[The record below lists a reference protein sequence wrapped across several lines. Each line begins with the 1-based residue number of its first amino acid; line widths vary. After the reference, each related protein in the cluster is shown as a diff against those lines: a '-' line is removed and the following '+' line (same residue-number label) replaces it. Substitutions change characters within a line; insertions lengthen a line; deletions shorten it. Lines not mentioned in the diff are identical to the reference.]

1 MGSCCEFTASRHLW
15 EADSSMS
22 FLRAWQTKPQFTVN
36 QMDFKE
42 IWLHARPE
50 DLDEFTVMLL
60 TT

>member
-1 MGSCCEFTASRHLW
+1 
-15 EADSSMS
+15 MS